1 MSRFRAYVPVA
12 LILPALALVLASC
25 SHDDQGEETSG
36 GIAPRARKPAAR
48 APSGQKLKIWIVT
61 NGVSPFWDSMRIG
74 MERTAK
80 ELGCDASWWAPQNAL
95 VAEQRRLIEDAIAQ
109 HVDGLAVSAIDA
121 EALTPSINQ
130 AVDQDIKTIT
140 FDSDAAKSKRLIYI
154 GTNNKEAGKQAGEMA
169 KKVFPNGGKLI
180 GFVGNL
186 SAENARDRVDGFK
199 EGVQGTQIEL
209 VDVVEDIKDP
219 IRAQRNVED
228 QIQKRSDINGFIG
241 FYSYNLPAIVHA
253 VSAANASS
261 KYKIIGFDAE
271 PKTLEA
277 LANKQIEFTVVQKPY
292 EFGRQS
298 VMFLYKAKTEG
309 VDKAKQE
316 MKVPPDGNLD
326 TGVEIVTPQ
335 TYPEFKKHLD
345 ELGVKSS

>member
-1 MSRFRAYVPVA
+1 MMLSRARWLIA
-12 LILPALALVLASC
+12 LWLPAVSLALASC
-25 SHDDQGEETSG
+25 SHNEPGEGAG
-36 GIAPRARKPAAR
+36 GAVTPRPKPAGQ
-48 APSGQKLKIWIVT
+48 APAGQKVTIKIIT

-80 ELGCDASWWAPQNAL
+80 ELGCDANWSAPQNAL
-95 VAEQRRLIEDAIAQ
+95 VAEQIRLIEDAISS

-121 EALTPSINQ
+121 EALTPKINE
-130 AVDQDIKTIT
+130 AVDQQIVTIT

-154 GTNNKEAGKQAGEMA
+154 GTNNYKAGRQAGDEA
-169 KKVFPNGGKLI
+169 KKVFPSGATLI

-186 SAENARDRVDGFK
+186 SAENAHDRVQGFRDAVK
-199 EGVQGTQIEL
+199 GTRIDL
-209 VDVVEDIKDP
+209 ADVLEDDKDP
-219 IRAQRNVED
+219 NRAQRNVED
-228 QIQKRSDINGFIG
+228 QIQKRSDVAGFVG

-292 EFGRQS
+292 EFGKQS
-298 VMFLYKAKTEG
+298 VTFLYKAKTEG
-309 VDKAKQE
+309 VDKARQE
-316 MKVPPDGNLD
+316 LKVPPDGIVD
-326 TGVEIVTPQ
+326 TGVDIITPQ
-335 TYPEFKKHLD
+335 NYPEFKKHLD